1 MSWNYIG
8 LHDIIWLC
16 QSTTESWILQ
26 KMTIFTIICPRLR
39 RGSLM
44 LLLIKK
50 KRIFSFQD
58 RNLGARHYFF
68 FVCVRFWQSWK
79 LGISWFGILQIIHTS
94 LYNSKATHST
104 QEGNMQSY
112 IISCVSVCAP
122 MCFWIICV
130 VLMCSLLVHCVH
142 FNTHQYTYQYTYQ
155 KGIYDIHI
163 YIYI

>member
-1 MSWNYIG
+1 M
-8 LHDIIWLC
+8 
-16 QSTTESWILQ
+16 
-26 KMTIFTIICPRLR
+26 
-39 RGSLM
+39 
-44 LLLIKK
+44 
-50 KRIFSFQD
+50 
-58 RNLGARHYFF
+58 GARHYFF

-79 LGISWFGILQIIHTS
+79 LGISRFGILQIIHTS
-94 LYNSKATHST
+94 LYNSTSTHRT

-163 YIYI
+163 YIYIYGYIYTHYFFTLFAEDVWHLLHLLKLVLQMFYTYHTSRQRFYALFNFFALVHTCC